1 MHERKSQE
9 PIARGAFAARLVRHL
24 VAAGILVS
32 GSLAVGVLGYMLF
45 EGLPLVD
52 AFLNA
57 AMLLGGLGPT
67 TTLGQPSGKVFTGL
81 YALFGALVFVIA
93 TALVVTPVA
102 HRLLHK
108 FHWDDER

>member
-1 MHERKSQE
+1 MYEKKSQK
-9 PIARGAFAARLVRHL
+9 PIARRAFAARLVRHL
-24 VAAGILVS
+24 AAAGILVS

-57 AMLLGGLGPT
+57 ALLLGGLGPM
-67 TTLGQPSGKVFTGL
+67 TTLGQASGKVFTGL
-81 YALFGALVFVIA
+81 YALFGALVFVVS

-108 FHWDDER
+108 FHWDERR